1 MSTRASA
8 EIDPGHSM
16 PTGSSFA
23 EVKTDIDRLNQAAGS
38 VEDLMWEMVK
48 LLHDRMLKYNW
59 VGFYMIEEK
68 PLSTQPRML
77 ALGPFQGAM
86 TPHTRIPLNQG
97 ICGAAA
103 STGKTVVVDDVS
115 VDNRY
120 LACSTET
127 KSEIV
132 VPVFVRGKV
141 VGELD
146 IDSHFPAAF
155 GDQDRELVEY
165 CASLVGRQLE
175 KSQG

>member
-1 MSTRASA
+1 MPTAPKIA
-8 EIDPGHSM
+8 EVQKEIDRH
-16 PTGSSFA
+16 
-23 EVKTDIDRLNQAAGS
+23 NQAAGS
-38 VEDLMWEMVK
+38 VEDFMWEIVR

-59 VGFYMIEEK
+59 VGFYMLEEK
-68 PLSTQPRML
+68 PVNSQPRML

-103 STGKTVVVDDVS
+103 STGKTIVVDDVS
-115 VDNRY
+115 LDNRY

-155 GDQDRELVEY
+155 GDQDRRLVEY
-165 CASLVGRQLE
+165 CASLVGKQLE
-175 KSQG
+175 KFAG